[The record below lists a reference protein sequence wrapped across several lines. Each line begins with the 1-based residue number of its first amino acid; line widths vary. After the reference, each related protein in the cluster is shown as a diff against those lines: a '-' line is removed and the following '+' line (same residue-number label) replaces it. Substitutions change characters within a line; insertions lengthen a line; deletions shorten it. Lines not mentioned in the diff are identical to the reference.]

1 MRNNLFK
8 NLACAIVEI
17 DSTITQLKSQYEQM
31 SVDER
36 KELAELLGALVVDV
50 KIIDTG
56 LSELYAKVSAE
67 CIQSPVS

>member
-1 MRNNLFK
+1 
-8 NLACAIVEI
+8 
-17 DSTITQLKSQYEQM
+17 M